1 MTQTIP
7 PTHNKYDV
15 LSQLN
20 EDSEHPNPPTPE
32 HKYEESS
39 NTRGHRTITRK
50 TKVMESKG
58 KVKHSVLIIGD
69 NHASNSASLL
79 QDNLNSD
86 YEVSGIVKPG
96 AHMNAIMDTAGE
108 IVRSLTSDDVI
119 IVWGG
124 SNDIR
129 RNNSKDAL
137 KNVYEFVN
145 RNTESN
151 IVLINAPQRHDLI
164 QESCVNTE
172 VMKFNRKIKKIVKP
186 YSKVH
191 LLENNLDRNHFTE
204 HGMHLNYKGKDQ
216 NAQQLA
222 SIAEKIFRKEQ
233 PVPIAIPWDIPPM
246 VPYDMGSQ
254 DMNTDGKV
262 CEATELT
269 QLQVT
274 AEQGNKECEHLIEQE
289 SYQGKWALF
298 YVKQDS
304 RRI

>member
-1 MTQTIP
+1 M
-7 PTHNKYDV
+7 
-15 LSQLN
+15 
-20 EDSEHPNPPTPE
+20 
-32 HKYEESS
+32 
-39 NTRGHRTITRK
+39 
-50 TKVMESKG
+50 
-58 KVKHSVLIIGD
+58 
-69 NHASNSASLL
+69 
-79 QDNLNSD
+79 
-86 YEVSGIVKPG
+86 
-96 AHMNAIMDTAGE
+96 
-108 IVRSLTSDDVI
+108 
-119 IVWGG
+119 
-124 SNDIR
+124 
-129 RNNSKDAL
+129 
-137 KNVYEFVN
+137 
-145 RNTESN
+145 
-151 IVLINAPQRHDLI
+151 
-164 QESCVNTE
+164 
-172 VMKFNRKIKKIVKP
+172 KP